1 MKKKTLG
8 IVIVSVLG
16 AAAIFCSAMFTH
28 QYLDAQNSKVAF
40 DDLTNL
46 IAEIDEPQKDTEAE
60 ESGLSE
66 EELAAAEAALAHE
79 KYDALFAQNN
89 DFIGWIRIDGTNVN
103 YPVMQ
108 TPNKPDF
115 YLKRSFDKTY
125 SDYGVPYIDEACMTG
140 ISNNLVIY
148 GHHMNDGSMF
158 ADLCKYTD
166 ADFCREHPTI
176 ALFAVD
182 VSEVERKNPYQEFE
196 ALVRRDGWN
205 KIYSLHR
212 LPLPGNQEKADILR
226 NETKLYLNQ
235 ACRKDKTAIPSDW
248 CIYCVHRE
256 NCMESF
262 LRSEVGMSSSRNEP
276 CINRSVRANAPVKN
290 TFDSTPIMLYYVDGD
305 PINGFTHISVK
316 EAINS

>member
-8 IVIVSVLG
+8 IIIVSVLG

-28 QYLDAQNSKVAF
+28 QYLDAKNSKAAF

-46 IAEIDEPQKDTEAE
+46 ITEIDEPQKTTEAE
-60 ESGLSE
+60 KADLSA

-115 YLKRSFDKTY
+115 YLKRSFDKSY

-166 ADFCREHPTI
+166 ADFYKEHPTI
-176 ALFAVD
+176 AFDTL
-182 VSEVERKNPYQEFE
+182 SGLGKYEVVIQYEPRNLQIQRIH
-196 ALVRRDGWN
+196 ADG
-205 KIYSLHR
+205 
-212 LPLPGNQEKADILR
+212 
-226 NETKLYLNQ
+226 
-235 ACRKDKTAIPSDW
+235 
-248 CIYCVHRE
+248 
-256 NCMESF
+256 
-262 LRSEVGMSSSRNEP
+262 
-276 CINRSVRANAPVKN
+276 
-290 TFDSTPIMLYYVDGD
+290 
-305 PINGFTHISVK
+305 
-316 EAINS
+316 

>member
-8 IVIVSVLG
+8 IIIVSVLG

-28 QYLDAQNSKVAF
+28 QYLDAKNSKAAF

-46 IAEIDEPQKDTEAE
+46 ITEIDAPQKDTEAE
-60 ESGLSE
+60 EADLSA
-66 EELAAAEAALAHE
+66 EELAAAEAALARE
-79 KYDALFAQNN
+79 KYAALFAQNN

-115 YLKRSFDKTY
+115 YLKRSFDKSY

-166 ADFCREHPTI
+166 ADEVIAAFKFNTNRETFKYNEYTLMDE
-176 ALFAVD
+176 AQFA
-182 VSEVERKNPYQEFE
+182 EF
-196 ALVRRDGWN
+196 
-205 KIYSLHR
+205 I
-212 LPLPGNQEKADILR
+212 
-226 NETKLYLNQ
+226 
-235 ACRKDKTAIPSDW
+235 
-248 CIYCVHRE
+248 E
-256 NCMESF
+256 N
-262 LRSEVGMSSSRNEP
+262 
-276 CINRSVRANAPVKN
+276 VRARQLYDTGVTAEYGDQLL
-290 TFDSTPIMLYYVDGD
+290 TLSTCEYTYP
-305 PINGFTHISVK
+305 NGRFVVVAK
-316 EAINS
+316 KV